1 MIKLLTVLTIAMT
14 INMVQVDEVKAD
26 EVEEV
31 TEEQLSYLDDLV
43 NDINIEAEGL
53 ADLLEADGDSLRE
66 QSKNRSKS
74 IRNMAE
80 GISNQRETIEATGN
94 NAKNLGNDVLEKLDF
109 VGNFEEMVTEFRETD
124 MNLETLSNVVQS
136 LTSDDELL
144 VESELGEGILQVLG
158 ISETKSRLADTVRQ
172 VIMSLLT
179 LVFFIIAFAVVK
191 GIRIRNEYKTFR

>member
-14 INMVQVDEVKAD
+14 INMVSVDEVHAD

-31 TEEQLSYLDDLV
+31 TAEQQNYLDNLV
-43 NDINIEAEGL
+43 DELSGEAEGL
-53 ADLLEADGDSLRE
+53 AGVLEADGESLRE
-66 QSKNRSKS
+66 QSENRSNS
-74 IRNMAE
+74 IRDMAE
-80 GISNQRETIEATGN
+80 GISNKRETIEATGN
-94 NAKNLGNDVLEKLDF
+94 NAKNLGNDMLEKLNF

-172 VIMSLLT
+172 LIMSLLT
-179 LVFFIIAFAVVK
+179 LVFFSIAFAVVR
-191 GIRIRNEYKTFR
+191 GMRIRNEYKTF